1 MPRKG
6 MSERKKIM
14 KNTNLRNKKDMNK
27 IVRVLKN
34 SKLNWLLEA
43 DSIEIFPLNRGEMNI
58 SFVFEGYEPATGMY
72 HPLWCNYYF
81 LLRNGQVKIE
91 KRGGTCYI
99 TPVDQGYEKT
109 WLFDKRGKLLWESPS
124 EEYRRGSRP
133 CRK

>member
-1 MPRKG
+1 MKKKNLLIEKKNIKKG
-6 MSERKKIM
+6 MRG
-14 KNTNLRNKKDMNK
+14 
-27 IVRVLKN
+27 LKN
-34 SKLNWLLEA
+34 FKLNWLLEA

-91 KRGGTCYI
+91 KRGGTCYV
-99 TPVDQGYEKT
+99 TPCDLGYEKT
-109 WLFDKRGKLLWESPS
+109 WIFDKRGRLLFESPS
-124 EEYRRGSRP
+124 EKRNIRRRP